1 MKIPRERC
9 DEHSVPLGITSQV
22 DQPMEEHYG
31 ATRPPRLQY
40 QMGGCGIAGCMD
52 LSGGR
57 LSGDKIAKMLETM
70 GQVTDEDIAE
80 LETALQEFEKAFEQA
95 VLRDWE
101 NWVKVQPTSSRPFSG
116 HYDPTCV

>member
-9 DEHSVPLGITSQV
+9 DEHNVPLGITSQV

>member
-1 MKIPRERC
+1 
-9 DEHSVPLGITSQV
+9 
-22 DQPMEEHYG
+22 MEEHYG